1 MKDDRGELDLTR
13 QIDILKE
20 TLEGY
25 KKLTDVQHKEIWEL
39 KRFVAEDHKNK
50 NLLQGYQ
57 NVIEDLFIKMRR

>member
-13 QIDILKE
+13 QIDVLKE

-25 KKLTDVQHKEIWEL
+25 KILNDVQHKEIWEL
-39 KRFVAEDHKNK
+39 KQIASENEKNK

-57 NVIEDLFIKMRR
+57 KVIEDLSIKLRR